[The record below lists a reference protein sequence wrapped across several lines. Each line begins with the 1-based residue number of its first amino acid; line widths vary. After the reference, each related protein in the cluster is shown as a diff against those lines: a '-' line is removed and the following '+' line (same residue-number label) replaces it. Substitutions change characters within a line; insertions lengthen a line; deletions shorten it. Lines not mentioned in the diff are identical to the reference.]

1 MNHADVFRADGLR
14 RPLPL
19 RQGFSLVVRAIR
31 DEAPGVRSLVLAP
44 DSRARLPE
52 FVPGSHLL
60 VECGIRTNAYS
71 LTGPGTAPNDYTI
84 SVLLDNNGGGGSRFI
99 HGLRPGG
106 LLRVSRPR
114 NGFSP
119 RPAATRHFLIAGGI
133 GVTPILSHV
142 RAAEMWGQPY
152 SVLYAYRP
160 GIAPHLQEL
169 REPCGGRLIECPN
182 REVFRRRL
190 SKALA
195 SQPMGTHLYVCG
207 GAGLVESVI
216 GAARCLGWPEE
227 RLHREVF
234 DHTALDPGRAFTAHL
249 ERSGRDVPVPAGI
262 SLLEA
267 LEDEGFQLP
276 NLCRQGVCGECR
288 LPVTSGLPLHRDS
301 CLPTEDRS
309 SNTVLLP
316 CVSRAAGDRLG
327 VDL

>member
-1 MNHADVFRADGLR
+1 MFRADGFR

-19 RQGFSLVVRAIR
+19 RQGFSLVVQTVR
-31 DEAPGVRSLVLAP
+31 DEAPGVRSLILAP
-44 DSRARLPE
+44 DSGARLPE

-60 VECGIRTNAYS
+60 VECGTKVNAYS
-71 LTGPGTAPNDYTI
+71 LTGSGTVPSEYTV
-84 SVLLDNNGGGGSRFI
+84 SVLLHNNGGGGSRFI
-99 HGLRPGG
+99 HALRPGD
-106 LLRVSRPR
+106 RVQVSRPR

-119 RPAATRHFLIAGGI
+119 RPAATRHLLIAGGI
-133 GVTPILSHV
+133 GVTPVLSHV

-152 SVLYAYRP
+152 SVLYTYRP
-160 GIAPHLQEL
+160 GTAPHLQEL
-169 REPCGGRLIECPN
+169 RELCGGRLIECAN
-182 REVFRRRL
+182 REAFRRRL
-190 SKALA
+190 FTALA
-195 SQPMGTHLYVCG
+195 FQPIGTHLYVCG
-207 GAGLVESVI
+207 GAGLVQAVV
-216 GAARCLGWPEE
+216 GAARSLGWPEE

-234 DHTALDPGRAFTAHL
+234 DHTALDPGRAFTAQL

-267 LEDEGFQLP
+267 LEDEGFRVP

-301 CLPTEDRS
+301 FLPAEARS
-309 SNTVLLP
+309 SNNVLMP